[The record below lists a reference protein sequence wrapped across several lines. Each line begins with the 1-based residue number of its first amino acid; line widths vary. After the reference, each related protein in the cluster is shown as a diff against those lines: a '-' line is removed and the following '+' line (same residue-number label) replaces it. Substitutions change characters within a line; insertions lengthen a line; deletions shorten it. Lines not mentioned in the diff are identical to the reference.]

1 MSSPK
6 RPTRLLRDVDA
17 PTGCVLSFMRGG
29 ATLAGAAALLIGVAA
44 CSTQSGAKFQPEEF
58 GSTTTHARN
67 YASAPGATCEAARRA
82 LLSQGFVINAA
93 DAAQVKGRKHFQPEK
108 EVHYEIEFTVVCADE
123 GGGRKSIAFV
133 NALQD
138 RYALKKSPNSAS
150 VGVSVIGSL
159 SLPISSSEDS
169 LVKVAS
175 ETITSAPFYDRFFN
189 LLQRYLGADPGPGD
203 AGNAPA
209 VAPVPTQAFPIPGG
223 AASAATGR

>member
-1 MSSPK
+1 ML
-6 RPTRLLRDVDA
+6 RLIR
-17 PTGCVLSFMRGG
+17 R
-29 ATLAGAAALLIGVAA
+29 GAAPAGLALLATGLVA
-44 CSTQSGAKFQPEEF
+44 CSTKNGAKFQPEEF

-67 YASAPGATCEAARRA
+67 YASAPSATCEAARRA
-82 LLSQGFVINAA
+82 LLSQGFVINTA

-108 EVHYEIEFTVVCADE
+108 EVHYEIEFTVVCAAE
-123 GGGRKSIAFV
+123 GGGRNSIAFV

-189 LLQRYLGADPGPGD
+189 LLQRYLGAEPGPAD
-203 AGNAPA
+203 AGIAPAPA
-209 VAPVPTQAFPIPGG
+209 VTPVPTQAYPIPGG
-223 AASAATGR
+223 AASGASGR

>member
-1 MSSPK
+1 ML
-6 RPTRLLRDVDA
+6 RLLR
-17 PTGCVLSFMRGG
+17 GG
-29 ATLAGAAALLIGVAA
+29 AALGGAALQLVGLAA
-44 CSTQSGAKFQPEEF
+44 CSSPSGPKFQPEEF

-67 YASAPGATCEAARRA
+67 YASAPSATCEAARRA

-108 EVHYEIEFTVVCADE
+108 EVHYEIEFTVVCAAE

-159 SLPISSSEDS
+159 SLPISSSDDS

-175 ETITSAPFYDRFFN
+175 ETITAAPFYDRFFA
-189 LLQRYLGADPGPGD
+189 LLQRYLGADPGLSD
-203 AGNAPA
+203 AGAAPVPA
-209 VAPVPTQAFPIPGG
+209 VAPVPTQAYPVSGG
-223 AASAATGR
+223 ASSAETGR

>member
-1 MSSPK
+1 MP
-6 RPTRLLRDVDA
+6 LLWA
-17 PTGCVLSFMRGG
+17 GLVLLVG
-29 ATLAGAAALLIGVAA
+29 LAA
-44 CSTQSGAKFQPEEF
+44 CSSGTKRGSTFQPEEF

-67 YASAPGATCEAARRA
+67 YAAAPGATCEAGRRA

-93 DAAQVKGRKHFQPEK
+93 DATQVKGRKQFQPEA
-108 EVHYEIEFTVVCADE
+108 EVHVEIEFTVVCAAD
-123 GGGRKSIAFV
+123 GGSRKAIAFV
-133 NALQD
+133 NARQD

-189 LLQRYLGADPGPGD
+189 LLQRYLSADPGPID
-203 AGNAPA
+203 AAESPAA
-209 VAPVPTQAFPIPGG
+209 VAPVPTQAFPVTGG
-223 AASAATGR
+223 ASAPR

>member
-1 MSSPK
+1 MQRSI
-6 RPTRLLRDVDA
+6 RH
-17 PTGCVLSFMRGG
+17 
-29 ATLAGAAALLIGVAA
+29 GAALAAAPLLLVWLSA
-44 CSTQSGAKFQPEEF
+44 CSTPSRGKFQPEEF

-67 YASAPGATCEAARRA
+67 YASAPAATCEAARRA

-93 DAAQVKGRKHFQPEK
+93 DAAQVKGRKHFQPET
-108 EVHYEIEFTVVCADE
+108 EVHVEIEFTVVCAVD
-123 GGGRKSIAFV
+123 GGGRQTIAFV

-175 ETITSAPFYDRFFN
+175 ETITSGPFYDRFFN
-189 LLQRYLGADPGPGD
+189 LLQRYLTVDPGPGD
-203 AGNAPA
+203 AGIAPAPA
-209 VAPVPTQAFPIPGG
+209 VAPVPTQAFPVPGG
-223 AASAATGR
+223 ATGR